1 MLNDILHAFGTI
13 ADPMCL
19 SMLVFGVIFG
29 TVIGA
34 LPGLGTAV
42 AITICIP
49 FTLKM
54 GSGPAIALLLGVY
67 ASSIYGGSI
76 SAVLLNTPGTPQSA
90 CTGMEGYP
98 MARAGKAREALGW
111 VTMSSVMGG
120 LISCAVLV
128 VAAPSLAALSVKYGG
143 PLEICA
149 LICMGLA
156 CITSLSEGSH
166 VKGILMGVAG
176 LFLATI
182 GNDPQT
188 GEMRFTFGSQNLI
201 SGIDLMPVVVGV
213 FPLAELFFRVYES
226 FAQKAPKAI
235 QCSGM
240 KLPSWSDWKVKGRI
254 TNLLRSSLMGCG
266 LGILPGTGA
275 TAATFIAY
283 SSAKRISPN
292 GKNFG
297 KGEPDGLIAAESS
310 NNAVSGGALVPTL
323 AMGIPG
329 EPVMA
334 LMLATLTL
342 HGITPG
348 VRLMAD
354 NPDIVYATFILL
366 IMANLSLIPAAW
378 FCIRGFGKIIAFP
391 TAILLGLI
399 VICSLIGV
407 YLPRGNMFDVWM
419 TLAIGVVAFFMRI
432 TSFPVA
438 PLLIGYVLSNQL
450 EYRMSQ
456 VCIYLGGGSLLDYTL
471 DHPVA
476 IALFVVAIILLVLPF
491 FRKDSSDWECRTDI
505 DVM

>member
-1 MLNDILHAFGTI
+1 MFENIFHALGTI
-13 ADPMCL
+13 ADPFCL
-19 SMLVFGVIFG
+19 GMLAFGVLFG

-98 MARAGKAREALGW
+98 MAKKGQAREALGW
-111 VTMSSVMGG
+111 VTMSSVLGG
-120 LISCAVLV
+120 LISCVVLV
-128 VAAPSLAALSVKYGG
+128 LAAPTLAALSVKYGG

-156 CITSLSEGSH
+156 CITSLSDDNH
-166 VKGILMGVAG
+166 VKGIMMGVAG

-188 GEMRFTFGSQNLI
+188 GEMRFTFGSQNLV

-213 FPLAELFFRVYES
+213 FPSPNCSTAFMSPFSE
-226 FAQKAPKAI
+226 KAPSVI
-235 QCSGM
+235 HCTSM

-254 TNLLRSSLMGCG
+254 SNLLRSSFLGCG

-283 SSAKRISPN
+283 SSAQTNLPCPRQLRQGRTRRPHRRGILQQRRIRRCTR
-292 GKNFG
+292 
-297 KGEPDGLIAAESS
+297 A
-310 NNAVSGGALVPTL
+310 PTL

-329 EPVMA
+329 EPTMA

-366 IMANLSLIPAAW
+366 IMANLALIPTAW
-378 FCIRGFGKIIAFP
+378 ICIRGFGKIIAFP
-391 TAILLGLI
+391 TAVLLGFI

-407 YLPRGNMFDVWM
+407 YLPRSSMFDIWV
-419 TLAIGVVAFFMRI
+419 TLVIGVVAFLMRL
-432 TSFPVA
+432 TDFPVA

-456 VCIYLGGGSLLDYTL
+456 VAIYMGGGSLADYTL
-471 DHPVA
+471 EHPVA
-476 IALFVVAIILLVLPF
+476 IVLFAVALHPARSAFLQ
-491 FRKDSSDWECRTDI
+491 KGQG
-505 DVM
+505 

>member
-1 MLNDILHAFGTI
+1 MFADILHAFGTL
-13 ADPMCL
+13 ADPFCL
-19 SMLVFGVIFG
+19 AMLVFGVLFG

-98 MARAGKAREALGW
+98 MAQKGMAREALGW
-111 VTMSSVMGG
+111 VTMSSVLGG

-128 VAAPSLAALSVKYGG
+128 LAAPSLAALSVKYGG

-156 CITSLSEGSH
+156 CITSLSEGNH
-166 VKGILMGVAG
+166 IKGILMGVAG
-176 LFLATI
+176 LFIATI

-188 GEMRFTFGSQNLI
+188 GELRFTFGSQNLV

-213 FPLAELFFRVYES
+213 FPLAELFYRVYES
-226 FAQKAPKAI
+226 CSEKAPTVV

-240 KLPSWSDWKVKGRI
+240 KLPSWTDWKAKGRI
-254 TNLLRSSLMGCG
+254 SNLLRSSLMGCG

-283 SSAKRISPN
+283 SSAKRISPEQN
-292 GKNFG
+292 DFG
-297 KGEPDGLIAAESS
+297 KGCPAGLIAAEAS

-366 IMANLSLIPAAW
+366 ILANLSLIPAAW
-378 FCIRGFGKIIAFP
+378 VCIRGFGKIIAFP
-391 TAILLGLI
+391 SAVLLGLI

-407 YLPRGNMFDVWM
+407 YLPRGSLFDIWI
-419 TLAIGVVAFFMRI
+419 TLGIGVIAFFMRL
-432 TSFPVA
+432 TNFPVA

-456 VCIYLGGGSLLDYTL
+456 VAIYIGGGSLLDYTL

-476 IALFVVAIILLVLPF
+476 IVLFAIAAVLLVLPF
-491 FRKDSSDWECRTDI
+491 FRPRKDSFSCTPD
-505 DVM
+505 M

>member
-1 MLNDILHAFGTI
+1 MFENIFHAFGTI
-13 ADPMCL
+13 ADPFCL
-19 SMLVFGVIFG
+19 GMLAFGVLFG
-29 TVIGA
+29 VVIGA

-98 MARAGKAREALGW
+98 MAQKGQAREALGW
-111 VTMSSVMGG
+111 VTMASVLGG

-128 VAAPSLAALSVKYGG
+128 LAAPSLAVLSVKYGG

-156 CITSLSEGSH
+156 CITSLSDDNH
-166 VKGILMGVAG
+166 VKGVLMGVAG

-188 GEMRFTFGSQNLI
+188 GEMRFTFGSQNLV

-213 FPLAELFFRVYES
+213 FPLAELFYRVYES
-226 FAQKAPKAI
+226 FSEKAPSVI
-235 QCSGM
+235 HCTSM

-254 TNLLRSSLMGCG
+254 SNLLRSSFLGCG

-283 SSAKRISPN
+283 SSAKRISPARD
-292 GKNFG
+292 NFG
-297 KGEPDGLIAAESS
+297 KGEPDCLIAAESS

-329 EPVMA
+329 EPTMA

-366 IMANLSLIPAAW
+366 IMANLALIPAAW
-378 FCIRGFGKIIAFP
+378 ICIRGFGKIIAFP
-391 TAILLGLI
+391 TAVLLGII

-407 YLPRGNMFDVWM
+407 YLPRSSMFDVWI
-419 TLAIGVVAFFMRI
+419 TLAIGVVAFLMRL
-432 TSFPVA
+432 TDFPVA

-456 VCIYLGGGSLLDYTL
+456 VAIYMGGGSLVDYTL
-471 DHPVA
+471 EHPVA
-476 IALFVVAIILLVLPF
+476 IALFIVALILLVLPF
-491 FRKDSSDWECRTDI
+491 FRKNRDKRTCEPNF
-505 DVM
+505 

>member
-1 MLNDILHAFGTI
+1 MFENIFHALGTI
-13 ADPMCL
+13 ADPFCL
-19 SMLVFGVIFG
+19 GMLAFGVLFG

-98 MARAGKAREALGW
+98 MAKKGQAREALGW
-111 VTMSSVMGG
+111 VTMSSVLGG
-120 LISCAVLV
+120 LISCVVLV
-128 VAAPSLAALSVKYGG
+128 LAAPTLAALSVKYGG

-156 CITSLSEGSH
+156 CITSLSDDNH
-166 VKGILMGVAG
+166 VKGIMMGVTG

-188 GEMRFTFGSQNLI
+188 GEIRFTFGNPNLV

-213 FPLAELFFRVYES
+213 FPLAELFYRVYES
-226 FAQKAPKAI
+226 FSEKAPTVI
-235 QCSGM
+235 QCTSM
-240 KLPSWSDWKVKGRI
+240 KLPSWADWKVKGRI
-254 TNLLRSSLMGCG
+254 FNLLRSSFLGCG

-283 SSAKRISPN
+283 SSAKRISPA
-292 GKNFG
+292 GDNFG

-329 EPVMA
+329 EPTMA

-348 VRLMAD
+348 VRLMTD

-366 IMANLSLIPAAW
+366 IMANLALIPAAW
-378 FCIRGFGKIIAFP
+378 ICIRGFGKIIAFP
-391 TAILLGLI
+391 TAVLLGFI

-407 YLPRGNMFDVWM
+407 YLPRSSMFDIWV
-419 TLAIGVVAFFMRI
+419 TLVIGVVAFLMRL
-432 TSFPVA
+432 TDFPVA

-456 VCIYLGGGSLLDYTL
+456 VAIYMGGASLVDYAL
-471 DHPVA
+471 EHPVA
-476 IALFVVAIILLVLPF
+476 IVLFAVALILLVLPF
-491 FRKDSSDWECRTDI
+491 FRKARDKRTCEPNF
-505 DVM
+505 

>member
-1 MLNDILHAFGTI
+1 M
-13 ADPMCL
+13 
-19 SMLVFGVIFG
+19 
-29 TVIGA
+29 
-34 LPGLGTAV
+34 
-42 AITICIP
+42 
-49 FTLKM
+49 
-54 GSGPAIALLLGVY
+54 
-67 ASSIYGGSI
+67 
-76 SAVLLNTPGTPQSA
+76 
-90 CTGMEGYP
+90 
-98 MARAGKAREALGW
+98 
-111 VTMSSVMGG
+111 
-120 LISCAVLV
+120 
-128 VAAPSLAALSVKYGG
+128 KYGG

-156 CITSLSEGSH
+156 CITSLSDDNH
-166 VKGILMGVAG
+166 VKGIMMGVAG

-188 GEMRFTFGSQNLI
+188 GEMRFTFGSQNLV

-213 FPLAELFFRVYES
+213 FPLAELFYRVYES
-226 FAQKAPKAI
+226 FSEKAPSVI
-235 QCSGM
+235 HCTSM

-254 TNLLRSSLMGCG
+254 SNLLRSSFLGCG

-283 SSAKRISPN
+283 SSAKRISPARD
-292 GKNFG
+292 NFG

-329 EPVMA
+329 EPTMA

-366 IMANLSLIPAAW
+366 IMANLALIPAAW
-378 FCIRGFGKIIAFP
+378 ICIRGFGKIIAFP
-391 TAILLGLI
+391 TAVLLGFI

-407 YLPRGNMFDVWM
+407 YLPRSSMFDIWV
-419 TLAIGVVAFFMRI
+419 TLVIGVVAFLMRL
-432 TSFPVA
+432 TDFPVA

-456 VCIYLGGGSLLDYTL
+456 VAIYMGGGSLADYTL
-471 DHPVA
+471 EHPVA
-476 IALFVVAIILLVLPF
+476 IVLFAVALILLVLPF
-491 FRKDSSDWECRTDI
+491 FRKARDKRTCEPNF
-505 DVM
+505 